1 MKVVDEEMDGVGFL
15 SGDGVG
21 VNSVV
26 TVPRGVVGCV
36 SVALGPSASQAD
48 SKAAVRIHSRL
59 TYTICRID
67 SPKCI
72 TYTR

>member
-36 SVALGPSASQAD
+36 SVAFGPSRHKPT
-48 SKAAVRIHSRL
+48 SKRGGQQ
-59 TYTICRID
+59 T
-67 SPKCI
+67 
-72 TYTR
+72 